1 MKLITSEK
9 EDSMSLNDIKYLK
22 DIIKTRKDDYP
33 LIHFYNIL
41 KENNI
46 FSIWNKKTNNIP
58 ILINTKDQYNTDGI
72 TFNGALNVY
81 IKKHSD
87 NKYKKLKGELLKL
100 MQIVQQK
107 NNYRH
112 MDELNNVLIQKFINK
127 ELNSFEFVVQTEK
140 IKFEG
145 LIYTMYFTLLIVINY
160 LDSNISKEDKEKLI
174 TFFMKRYQS
183 VITSIKSYLNIN
195 KLDLY
200 NTLKFL
206 ENILTDNQL
215 FLKIFALFIERQVD
229 KEYFQDEMRKLSSL
243 V

>member
-183 VITSIKSYLNIN
+183 VITSIKSYLNI
-195 KLDLY
+195 L
-200 NTLKFL
+200 
-206 ENILTDNQL
+206 
-215 FLKIFALFIERQVD
+215 
-229 KEYFQDEMRKLSSL
+229 
-243 V
+243 